1 MTEFVEILIVVLTS
15 SIKHTFAGI
24 PTGYLLKFN
33 YVEVMLYTALGGAMG
48 ILFFMYF
55 AAGTKKLYL
64 YYLKRRGITP
74 RKFTRMNRFIVRVKQ
89 RFGLIGIAF
98 ITPPL
103 MSVPIG
109 AVVAATIYKDKRKAF
124 LFLLGGVVFWS
135 VVGSSVVPLANL
147 IAAVR

>member
-1 MTEFVEILIVVLTS
+1 MVEFVEILIVLLTS

-24 PTGYLLKFN
+24 PTGYVLKFS

-55 AAGTKKLYL
+55 ARGTKKLYL
-64 YYLKRRGITP
+64 YYLKKRGITP
-74 RKFTRMNRFIVRVKQ
+74 RKFTRMNRFIVRIKQ

-98 ITPPL
+98 ITPPI

-109 AVVAATIYKDKRKAF
+109 AIVAATIYKDKRKVF

-147 IAAVR
+147 IAAIR

>member
-1 MTEFVEILIVVLTS
+1 MAEFLEILIVLLTS

-24 PTGYLLKFN
+24 PTGYVLKFS
-33 YVEVMLYTALGGAMG
+33 YIEVMLYTALGGAMG

-55 AAGTKKLYL
+55 ARGTKKLYL
-64 YYLKRRGITP
+64 YYLKKRGITP

-98 ITPPL
+98 ITPPI
-103 MSVPIG
+103 MSVPLG
-109 AVVAATIYKDKRKAF
+109 AIVAATIYKDKRRVF
-124 LFLLGGVVFWS
+124 IFLLGGVIFWS

-147 IAAVR
+147 IGGLR